1 MKVSVSIPE
10 EDVAYLQA
18 QVDAGRFPSRS
29 AALHAA
35 VRGLRDRDRGA
46 DYVAAWEDWAA
57 SEDAALWEG
66 TIGDGFE

>member
-1 MKVSVSIPE
+1 
-10 EDVAYLQA
+10 
-18 QVDAGRFPSRS
+18 
-29 AALHAA
+29 LHAA